1 MLEIVRKTGGAKR
14 KSYFFRTAL
23 NRNNAYLS
31 LMLMYTSSPTREIIL
46 ISIFIAGERSRAVV
60 ASAARAVASLK
71 ESEFDVRF
79 NPDVYSAG
87 IKHAATPEQ
96 LAKQRHLV
104 KEAAAFLLT
113 TQIPAFVST

>member
-1 MLEIVRKTGGAKR
+1 MLYEG
-14 KSYFFRTAL
+14 L
-23 NRNNAYLS
+23 L
-31 LMLMYTSSPTREIIL
+31 L
-46 ISIFIAGERSRAVV
+46 IAGERSRAVV
-60 ASAARAVASLK
+60 AAAARAVASLK

-87 IKHAATPEQ
+87 IKHAAEPEQ

-113 TQIPAFVST
+113 TQIPAFVCFFY